1 MPATQISEIDFR
13 RHVAQSGRGL
23 MWFLGAGASRSSGLP
38 TANDLTWDLKV
49 RHYCAQENQDVVA
62 HDVSNRAV
70 QARIQAYLDSKGY
83 PPLGDQ
89 SEYSFYFKLLFDS
102 DYAAQQKYL
111 REALASEK
119 ISSTVGHRALAA
131 LIHLGLARVIFTTNF
146 DEVVEAA
153 YAQVSSQSLTAFHLE
168 GSYAALEALNTERF
182 PIYAKVHGDFRYQS
196 VKNLAGDLLSNDREI
211 QRCFVAAAA
220 RFGMIVSG
228 YSGRDN
234 NVMAMF
240 REAID
245 QNNAFPQGLYWTVTR
260 IASIEPAVRDL
271 MDYANS
277 KGVKG
282 GIVESGTFDEML
294 SRIWRLVAEKSPDLD
309 ARVRSATTKPVRIP
323 LPPAGSAFPMLRT
336 NALRITS
343 VPSTCGA
350 IEYDGPVD
358 VGELKNVLFEK
369 QPSCSACYIDRVL
382 FWGDGDQLAQLF
394 EPNRVKSVSSFPI
407 TDLVRA
413 IDASTY
419 LKSMVEET
427 VARALIANKPLVLR
441 KQGKTW
447 YAVTQHKEADSDALK
462 PLREALSVRGRDG
475 SVIQKGVVNGP
486 VRGLKDVFWA
496 EAVSLKVDERQ
507 GQLWLLLQPDVWISP
522 NKMREEAVDFLRQ
535 RKIRR
540 YNRQAFDVLSA
551 WIEVLLGGV
560 GKGTSEV
567 VAFKSTSHPAE
578 FQISRR
584 SAFSKDGAGH
594 G

>member
-1 MPATQISEIDFR
+1 
-13 RHVAQSGRGL
+13 

-38 TANDLTWDLKV
+38 TATDLTWDLKV

-70 QARIQAYLDSKGY
+70 QARIQAFMDSKGY
-83 PPLGDQ
+83 PPLWDQ
-89 SEYSFYFKLLFDS
+89 NEYSFYFQLLFGR
-102 DYAAQQKYL
+102 DYAAQQRYL
-111 REALASEK
+111 SEALAPDK
-119 ISSTVGHRALAA
+119 ISSTVGHRTLAA
-131 LIHLGLARVIFTTNF
+131 LVHLGLARVIFTTNF

-153 YAQVSSQSLTAFHLE
+153 VAQVSGKSLTAFHLE
-168 GSYAALEALNTERF
+168 GSYAALEALNAERF

-196 VKNLAGDLLSNDREI
+196 VKNLTSDLLSNDREI

-228 YSGRDN
+228 YSGRDS

-240 REAID
+240 REAVD
-245 QNNAFPQGLYWTVTR
+245 QNNAFPHGLYWTVPR
-260 IASIEPAVRDL
+260 IASVEPAVRDL

-277 KGVKG
+277 RGVQG
-282 GIVESGTFDEML
+282 GIVETGTFDEML
-294 SRIWRLVAEKSPDLD
+294 SRIWRLVAGKSPALD
-309 ARVRSATTKPVRIP
+309 AKVRSAAAKQVRIP
-323 LPPAGSAFPMLRT
+323 LPPSGSAFPMLRT

-343 VPSTCGA
+343 LPGSCGA
-350 IEYDGPVD
+350 IDYDGPVD
-358 VGELKNVLFEK
+358 TGELKNVLFER
-369 QPSCSACYIDRVL
+369 QPSCSACYTDRVL
-382 FWGDGDQLAQLF
+382 FWGDGDQLATLF
-394 EPNRVKSVSSFPI
+394 EPDRVKSISSFAI
-407 TDLVRA
+407 TDLVEA

-427 VARALIANKPLVLR
+427 VVRALIDGKPLMLR
-441 KQGKTW
+441 KQRKTW
-447 YAVTQHKEADSDALK
+447 YAVTQHREADSDALR

-475 SVIQKGVVNGP
+475 SVQTGVVNGP

-496 EAVSLKVDERQ
+496 EAVSFKVEERQ

-522 NKMREEAVDFLRQ
+522 NKMREEATDFLRL

-540 YNRQAFDVLSA
+540 FNRQAFDVLSA
-551 WIEVLLGGV
+551 WIEILLGGV
-560 GKGTSEV
+560 GKGESKVT
-567 VAFKSTSHPAE
+567 AFGGTGYPAE
-578 FQISRR
+578 FQISMR